1 MGDKVENIFEE
12 ALEKVNQ
19 KIEDQFRLRKQEALK
34 KEALADEEVDQPKKV
49 VAVVE
54 DPSIQYSYDLYVELL
69 GMINSL
75 MLLMSKGKI
84 GPVLNKEISKMI
96 NKLMDTRKY
105 YTTKNVNVDG
115 KNRGKMLAT
124 KRKMDTLLNTQ
135 ILPLLSDRDRT
146 KILRYQSKLNK

>member
-34 KEALADEEVDQPKKV
+34 KEALEDEEVDQTKKV
-49 VAVVE
+49 VAPVE
-54 DPSIQYSYDLYVELL
+54 DPSIQYSYDLYIELL
-69 GMINSL
+69 GMINTL

-115 KNRGKMLAT
+115 KNRSKMLST

>member
-1 MGDKVENIFEE
+1 
-12 ALEKVNQ
+12 
-19 KIEDQFRLRKQEALK
+19 
-34 KEALADEEVDQPKKV
+34 
-49 VAVVE
+49 
-54 DPSIQYSYDLYVELL
+54 
-69 GMINSL
+69 
-75 MLLMSKGKI
+75 
-84 GPVLNKEISKMI
+84 MI